1 MRKIK
6 KLFTFMTALLMTAG
20 LAQPLNVKAAST
32 LVMEAPYGTV
42 DDPTRKWSIGLTE
55 PNGAGWYSDSYARF
69 YIDDQKVY
77 CVQPLVVAVPGT
89 SDYEVD
95 DLDNYSGSAETTR
108 TIKRISSLGYGYG
121 GDYSDEMDFATQIR
135 IWQEISPGLITNID
149 PEIQEKID
157 EINGRLAVLETT
169 VSFSGETVKLSN
181 YGKEN
186 GVTLTD
192 STGKF
197 DYYDQIS
204 VQGAHFE
211 KSGNSLTVWAEK
223 SDSLENAKARYAAF
237 GWTSEGTAIAYYSDY
252 SQAVAYITGGDPKFA
267 TVDVDFTVEITVDKE
282 DADTEGRPQGDAS
295 FEGTT
300 FEVTDTTTGEVVGT
314 LEVAADGTANT
325 ISGLLPIHGYSL
337 HETKAGEGYN
347 VNETDTAYT
356 GDEVAD
362 LVEDGKVA
370 LKVPNEVYTGK
381 FSIKK
386 IITDSHASGF
396 VKPEEGA
403 EFTAILKSYVDE
415 VGDFDAAAENVKAG
429 ASGLTEKEYAI
440 ITTDANGEATSGD
453 MAYGTYVI
461 KQTDG
466 DKELAKMHPTFEFT
480 VSEDKQPTVN
490 FTISNISKEY
500 YVRVVKKD
508 AETGKQIIMTPAKFK
523 IKDSEGKYVT
533 QKVGSVTYDTFVTT
547 AKEVGDL
554 PAGAFYVDTEEEG
567 TTVTPLTLM
576 PGEYTLE
583 EVDVPD
589 GYVFP
594 EEDLEFTLAEE
605 EVVEGENPEEDFQT
619 IELTANN
626 EQAKGKLEL
635 TKTVIQYNADK
646 TLVDKK
652 DLSGI
657 GFTLYAKED
666 IIDPA
671 DGEVLYAAGSV
682 YGEYNVDKDGNLTVE
697 DIPMGKYYLLETT
710 VPAGYIKDETE
721 YPVEFVQT
729 DKTTKIYP
737 VALKLENY
745 TTRYEFTKKDIGGEE
760 VEGAKITIIDKDGN
774 VVDSWTSTK
783 EAHKIEGLEVGK
795 TYKFKEEQAPDGYY
809 YVVETEF
816 TVISEKE
823 IQHVDIVDKE
833 IRYQILKV
841 DDVTGEPV
849 TGVTLE
855 LYDTTDATEEEP
867 DGTKV
872 GKWVTDGNP
881 IVLSISENKDTV
893 LIAGHTYKLVESE
906 IVAGV
911 YKATDI
917 SFTVDK
923 ENPESDEMITIT
935 MVDVST
941 GVHALKVSPEGKPLP
956 GAKMS
961 LFEATEKKTVDE
973 ETGEETIEYV
983 IAEDAKPVYEWTSST
998 KPEDISDYVKG
1009 DYTYIIREDE
1019 APFGF
1024 EETHDITF
1032 KVTGKN
1038 DVAQVVLITD
1048 MRKTFFVAVTKVDAK
1063 DESKKLSGAEF
1074 AVYNAKTDEPVK
1086 TAAGAEVMAVTGAD
1100 GVATFHLTY
1109 SEDGYYIKETVA
1121 PAGYKLN
1128 SDKFA
1133 VTLSGSY
1140 DFAKENP
1147 IKITVKDD
1155 SVPNTGIGVP
1165 ISVGGMGVLALTLA
1179 FLLNKNQLFSK

>member
-1 MRKIK
+1 MKKYRK
-6 KLFTFMTALLMTAG
+6 LLTFMTALLMTTG
-20 LAQPLNVKAAST
+20 LGQPLNVKAAST

-42 DDPTRKWSIGLTE
+42 DDATRKWSIGLTE

-77 CVQPLVVAVPGT
+77 CIQPLVVAVPGT

-95 DLDNYSGSAETTR
+95 DLDTYTGSAETSR
-108 TIKRISSLGYGYG
+108 ILKWISSLGYGYG

-135 IWQEISPGLITNID
+135 IWQELSPGLITNID

-157 EINGRLAVLETT
+157 EINARLNVAQTQ
-169 VSFSGETVKLSN
+169 VSFNGETVELSN

-192 STGKF
+192 STGTF
-197 DYYDQIS
+197 SYYEQFS
-204 VQGAHFE
+204 VNGIHAE

-223 SDSLENAKARYAAF
+223 SDSLENASARYAAF
-237 GWTSEGTAIAYYSDY
+237 GWTTPGTAIAYYSNY
-252 SQAVAYITGGDPKFA
+252 SQSVAYLSGTDPNIVK
-267 TVDVDFTVEITVDKE
+267 VNVDFTVEITVDKD
-282 DADTEGRPQGDAS
+282 DADTGGRPQGDGS
-295 FEGTT
+295 FAGTT
-300 FEVTDTTTGEVVGT
+300 FELTDETTGENCGT
-314 LEVAADGTANT
+314 ITVNADGSANT
-325 ISGLLPIHGYSL
+325 IAGLLPIHSYSL
-337 HETKAGEGYN
+337 HETKAGEGYR
-347 VNETDTAYT
+347 VNEEDTAYT
-356 GDEVAD
+356 GEEVAD

-403 EFTAILKSYVDE
+403 EFTAILKSYVTE
-415 VGDFDAAAENVKAG
+415 VGDFDTAAENVKAG
-429 ASGLTEKEYAI
+429 TSGLTEKEYAI

-480 VSEDKQPTVN
+480 VSEDQQPTVN

-523 IKDSEGKYVT
+523 IKDSEGNYIT

-547 AKEVGDL
+547 AKEVGNL

-605 EVVEGENPEEDFQT
+605 EVVEGEDPEEDFKT
-619 IELTANN
+619 VELTANN

-635 TKTVIQYNADK
+635 AKTVISYNADK

-697 DIPMGKYYLLETT
+697 DIPMGKYFLKETT
-710 VPAGYIKDETE
+710 VPSGYIKDETE

-760 VEGAKITIIDKDGN
+760 VEDAVITITDENGE
-774 VVDSWTSTK
+774 VVDTWTSTT
-783 EAHKIEGLEVGK
+783 EPHKIEGLEVGK
-795 TYKFKEEQAPDGYY
+795 TYKFKEEQAPEGYY

-816 TVISEKE
+816 TVVSETESQKVE
-823 IQHVDIVDKE
+823 IIDKK
-833 IRYQILKV
+833 IQYQIVKV
-841 DDVTGEPV
+841 DDKDGSYVP
-849 TGVTLE
+849 GVTLK
-855 LYDTTDATEEEP
+855 LTDTTTGEEVGIWKTGTE
-867 DGTKV
+867 
-872 GKWVTDGNP
+872 P
-881 IVLSISENKDTV
+881 IDVSELLFADHDYE
-893 LIAGHTYKLVESE
+893 LEESE
-906 IVAGV
+906 YVAGV
-911 YKATDI
+911 YKATTLQ
-917 SFTVDK
+917 FHVDK
-923 ENPESDEMITIT
+923 YNPASDEMITIT
-935 MVDVST
+935 MIDVTTSVT
-941 GVHALKVSPEGKPLP
+941 VIKTDDTGKPLA
-956 GAKMS
+956 GADMQ
-961 LFEATEKKTVDE
+961 LFEAVKNEDGTYKIKDE
-973 ETGEETIEYV
+973 TTPI
-983 IAEDAKPVYEWTSST
+983 YEWVSKTT
-998 KPEDISDYVKG
+998 PEDISQYVKG
-1009 DYTYIIREDE
+1009 DEHYVVRESE
-1019 APFGF
+1019 APFGLDVIKDLGF
-1024 EETHDITF
+1024 T
-1032 KVTGKN
+1032 VTGKQEQH
-1038 DVAQVVLITD
+1038 QVILATD
-1048 MRKTFFVAVTKVDAK
+1048 QRKDFYVAVTKVDAA
-1063 DESKKLSGAEF
+1063 DQSKKLKGAEITMF
-1074 AVYNAKTDEPVK
+1074 NADGTVAKDVNGKDCVGVTDGEGNIVFHVK
-1086 TAAGAEVMAVTGAD
+1086 YTEAGYYVQETAAPQ
-1100 GVATFHLTY
+1100 
-1109 SEDGYYIKETVA
+1109 GYRINKKHHDVVLVET
-1121 PAGYKLN
+1121 
-1128 SDKFA
+1128 
-1133 VTLSGSY
+1133 Y
-1140 DFAKENP
+1140 DFAANNP
-1147 IKITVKDD
+1147 IKIVVNDEAAPATGA
-1155 SVPNTGIGVP
+1155 SVPFAAGGV
-1165 ISVGGMGVLALTLA
+1165 GLLALAVA
-1179 FLLNKNQLFSK
+1179 FVLNKKRMLSK